1 MTINVPLENATENY
15 TDKADTEDDD
25 DTDVESKDVLNTLTG
40 LLWLH
45 GDTSPVPECDH
56 CVIHFCSF

>member
-25 DTDVESKDVLNTLTG
+25 DTDVESEDVLNTLTG
-40 LLWLH
+40 LLWFYC
-45 GDTSPVPECDH
+45 DTSPVPECDH
-56 CVIHFCSF
+56 CVIHVCSF